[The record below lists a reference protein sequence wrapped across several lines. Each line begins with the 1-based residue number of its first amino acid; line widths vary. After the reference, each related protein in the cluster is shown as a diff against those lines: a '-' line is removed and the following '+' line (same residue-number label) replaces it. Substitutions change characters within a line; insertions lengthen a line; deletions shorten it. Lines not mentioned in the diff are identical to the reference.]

1 MIYTNPAMRETWA
14 SFSDAQRAAGWA
26 QHAAFRNELIA
37 SGELVHSEALVDP
50 SLGKIVTAREG
61 GQALTT
67 DGPFAESKEQL
78 AGFYLVECDSQE
90 RAVAL
95 AARLPEA
102 GFGMVEVRA
111 ALSMRADEM

>member
-1 MIYTNPAMRETWA
+1 MIYTNPGMRETWA
-14 SFSDAQRAAGWA
+14 SFSDAQRAQGWA
-26 QHAAFRNELIA
+26 IHGAFRESLIA

-50 SLGKIVTAREG
+50 SQGRIVTARD

-78 AGFYLVECDSQE
+78 AGFYLVECETQE
-90 RAVAL
+90 RAVEL
-95 AARLPEA
+95 AAQLPEA

-111 ALSMRADEM
+111 ALSMHADEM